1 MLYIIV
7 PRTRMEFEKNVTCFA
22 FETDVLPDNFSLS
35 KPQSTQDK
43 INKIIFFFQWKEGTT
58 IKVHLG

>member
-43 INKIIFFFQWKEGTT
+43 INKIIFFFSGKREQQ
-58 IKVHLG
+58 

>member
-1 MLYIIV
+1 MLCIIV

-22 FETDVLPDNFSLS
+22 FETDVLPNNFSLS

-43 INKIIFFFQWKEGTT
+43 INKTNFFFQWKEET
-58 IKVHLG
+58 IKIHLG